1 MKKYLL
7 SLFLL
12 LTVLFTGF
20 AQQRF
25 VTGKVISGDDNTPL
39 PGVNVILKGTTTG
52 SVTDIDGYYSVSVPP
67 NGGTLIYSFVGME
80 TQEVEIGLRNLMD
93 VILSSVATQ
102 LGEVVILGYTT
113 QSKRKNISSVSIVEA
128 AKLENIVLTD
138 VNQMLQGN
146 APGVKIN
153 SFSGQPGAK
162 TTVRIR
168 GTNTLTAGRDPL
180 YVVDGIITNM
190 QDFTTNTQTN
200 DVIANLNPNDIA
212 SITVLKDAIAQSLYG
227 ARASNGVIVIT
238 TKSGKAGKTKFTV
251 TTQYGVVKKND
262 GNFKM
267 MDTDQAWDY
276 ERDLVRTSALIDG
289 AEAPFNLSGAALD
302 AFADAAM
309 DQVRP
314 LSLKANDTDWVDLAF
329 DDGKTQ
335 KFEFTAS
342 GGSESTTFFM
352 SAEYFN
358 QDGILFGSEFDRY
371 SLRANI
377 KHQSDKFDF
386 ALNFNPSYTNQQN
399 ATDGSRFA
407 SPLAGSFTST
417 PFQSPYDDET
427 GELLTGREP
436 DYIGFTG
443 DNFLYSVQRN
453 PVINNN
459 SRLISSFTLGYQ
471 VMDNLRVQTKG
482 GIDFVGIKESS
493 FFDPSTND
501 GFNLNGQIDKVY
513 DESITYTTQTTVSGS
528 RSIGSDHNLD
538 GLAVFEYQNNRQE
551 NFSATG
557 VGLASG
563 KLKTLSSTATPL
575 VAGGGTTENS
585 FVSVLGMVN
594 YNFNEK
600 YFATFA
606 GRRDWSS
613 RFGANN
619 RGANFWSAGFSWRII
634 EESFISNIPILSDA
648 KLRVSY
654 GSSGNAFI
662 GDFETLPLIG
672 FGPSYSGIPG
682 SAPIQIANPDL
693 TWEVSD
699 KFNVGLDFGVF
710 GNKITGTIEYY
721 DSKSRKMLLNVP
733 VSSTSGFTT
742 ARRNVGEL
750 RNSGIEA
757 ALSSRNLTGELT
769 WTTDFNIAFNNNEI
783 LKLPEGKDIPN
794 GSQLWREG
802 KPHRIFFIRQWAGV
816 NPADGTP
823 LWNDGN
829 GGVTGDWN
837 QAKEVE
843 IGNAEPDFTGG
854 ITNTLSFKGITL
866 SAFFYFSVGNE
877 VYNASRVFI
886 DSDGSRF
893 GWNHVVE
900 AFDRWQQP
908 GDIATRP
915 QAKLGGNN
923 SADSESSRYLEDGSY
938 LRLRNLTIGYSLPS
952 RIINNLNGLMGVRI
966 YLQGQNLW
974 TLTDYSGFD
983 PEMGDSGFEFF
994 RFPNGKSYT
1003 FGIEVG
1009 F

>member
-12 LTVLFTGF
+12 LTVLFTGL

-25 VTGKVISGDDNTPL
+25 VTGRLIAGDDNTPL

-80 TQEVEIGLRNLMD
+80 TQEVVIGLRNVVD
-93 VILSSVATQ
+93 VTLSSVVTQ

-113 QSKRKNISSVSIVEA
+113 QSKRKNISSVSIVDA
-128 AKLENIVLTD
+128 AKLENIVLPD
-138 VNQMLQGN
+138 LNQMLQGN

-168 GTNTLTAGRDPL
+168 GTSSLTAGRDPL
-180 YVVDGIITNM
+180 YVIDGIITNM
-190 QDFTTNTQTN
+190 GDLTTNTETN
-200 DVIANLNPNDIA
+200 DVIANINPNDIA
-212 SITVLKDAIAQSLYG
+212 SITILKDASAQSLYG

-238 TKSGKAGKTKFTV
+238 TKSGKPGKTKFTV
-251 TTQYGVVKKND
+251 TAQYGVVKKND
-262 GNFKM
+262 GNFNM
-267 MDTDQAWDY
+267 MNTDQAWDY
-276 ERDLVRTSALIDG
+276 ERDLVRTSALEDG

-309 DQVRP
+309 DQERP

-342 GGSESTTFFM
+342 GGSENTTFYV
-352 SAEYFN
+352 STEYYN
-358 QDGILFGSEFDRY
+358 QDGILFGSEFNRY

-377 KHQSDKFDF
+377 KHQADKFDF
-386 ALNFNPSYTNQQN
+386 ALNFNPSYTDQMN
-399 ATDGSRFA
+399 ATNGSRFA
-407 SPLAGSFTST
+407 SPLAGSFTTT

-443 DNFLYSVQRN
+443 DNFLYSVPRN

-471 VMDNLRVQTKG
+471 VMDNLRVQTKA
-482 GIDFVGIKESS
+482 GIDFIGIKESS

-501 GFNLNGQIDKVY
+501 GFNSNGQVDKTY

-528 RSIGSDHNLD
+528 KSIGSEHNLD
-538 GLAVFEYQNNRQE
+538 GMVAFEFQNNRLE
-551 NFSATG
+551 SFSATG

-563 KLKTLSSTATPL
+563 KLKTLTSTATPL
-575 VAGGGTTENS
+575 STTGGTTENS

-594 YNFNEK
+594 YNFNER
-600 YFATFA
+600 YFVMLA
-606 GRRDWSS
+606 GRRDGSS
-613 RFGANN
+613 RFGDNN
-619 RGANFWSAGFSWRII
+619 RWADFWSVGAAWRII
-634 EESFISNIPILSDA
+634 EESFLSSIPVLSDA

-654 GSSGNAFI
+654 GTSGNAFI
-662 GDFETLPLIG
+662 GDFGSLPLVG
-672 FGPSYSGIPG
+672 FGSSYNGVPG
-682 SAPIQIANPDL
+682 SAPAQIANPDL
-693 TWEVSD
+693 TWEVST

-721 DSKSRKMLLNVP
+721 DNKSRDMLFNVP
-733 VSSTSGFTT
+733 VSSTSGFTS
-742 ARRNVGEL
+742 ALRNIGEM
-750 RNSGIEA
+750 RNSGIEV

-783 LKLPEGKDIPN
+783 SKLPEGKDIPN
-794 GSQLWREG
+794 GIQLWREG
-802 KPHRIFFIRQWAGV
+802 KPLRIFFLRQWAGV

-854 ITNTLSFKGITL
+854 ITNTLSYKGITL
-866 SAFFYFSVGNE
+866 SAFFYFAVGHE
-877 VYNASRVFI
+877 IYNASRVFI

-908 GDIATRP
+908 GDIASRP

-923 SADSESSRYLEDGSY
+923 NADFDSSRYLEDGSY
-938 LRLRNLTIGYSLPS
+938 LRLRNLTIGYSLPPE
-952 RIINNLNGLMGVRI
+952 IISNLHGLTGVRI
-966 YLQGQNLW
+966 YFQGQNLW

-994 RFPNGKSYT
+994 RFPNGKS
-1003 FGIEVG
+1003 FSIGLQIG